1 VLVEARLLYKVTVV
15 KPFNFKVG
23 ELKAMGITTDTEGP
37 QSYNSPFLMRFSES
51 EVFTEYSD
59 SIDLIPEASSTV
71 GGYESS
77 FQRPPLSEEKYL
89 IVSNDTVT
97 QARVE
102 NILRV
107 LFSSS

>member
-1 VLVEARLLYKVTVV
+1 
-15 KPFNFKVG
+15 
-23 ELKAMGITTDTEGP
+23 MGITTDTEGP
-37 QSYNSPFLMRFSES
+37 QCYNSPFLMRFSES

-71 GGYESS
+71 GGFESS

-89 IVSNDTVT
+89 IVSNDTANDTVT